1 MVIFMNN
8 GPIDVVYR
16 PGLMKSSL
24 LNKVEFRRVTKE
36 ITDTGIRDNE
46 SYNRKIDRVVKEL
59 RSRNLVHVMYEWKK
73 SRDNRDVLYIKYMKR
88 TGTF

>member
-1 MVIFMNN
+1 MKN
-8 GPIDVVYR
+8 GPIEVVYK

-24 LNKVEFRRVTKE
+24 LNKVEFRRAIKE

-46 SYNRKIDRVVKEL
+46 EYNKKIDRVVKEL
-59 RSRNLVHVMYEWKK
+59 KSRILVHAIYEWGK

-88 TGTF
+88 TGTVK

>member
-1 MVIFMNN
+1 MNN
-8 GPIDVVYR
+8 GPIEVVYK

-24 LNKVEFRRVTKE
+24 LNKVEFRRVIKE

-46 SYNRKIDRVVKEL
+46 EYNKKTDRVVKEL
-59 RSRNLVHVMYEWKK
+59 KSRNLVHVIYEWGK

-88 TGTF
+88 TGTVK